1 MAYIKQAR
9 EYFWSKFGGDKEW
22 MTFMNKKS
30 KTYTMGPGQGP
41 MAGFWA
47 GNDSNNNK
55 FTIESGIYSG

>member
-1 MAYIKQAR
+1 
-9 EYFWSKFGGDKEW
+9 
-22 MTFMNKKS
+22 MNKKS